1 MGLWAATRRLAICV
15 AIAGAAVSSSAIVG
29 TNGQAEAQVSTSF
42 SRIDVAGNRRIEAA
56 TIRSIA
62 NIPTGVAVSPATL
75 NGALQ
80 ALFDSGLF
88 QDVELSPSAGL
99 LTIKVVENPTIN
111 QIAFEGNGSLDDSTL
126 ASLIDLRPRLAY
138 SRSAAEA
145 DALRIVEAYRAAGRF
160 SAEVLPFIIQR
171 EDNRVDLVFE
181 VNEGGVTEVQRIAFV
196 GNRAYSDSRL
206 RRAIETGEAGVLR
219 VFFSNDTYDRDRIQ
233 LDQQLLRE
241 FYLDRGYVDFRI
253 RSVVTELSRDRDGF
267 LVSFNVSE
275 GPQYSFGQVSLV
287 SSVPSVDPAP
297 YQRLINVREG
307 TTYSASKVERI
318 IENMSEAMYR
328 DGTVFVDVEPRV
340 TKNEA
345 ARTIDLTFDVVPG
358 RRSFVERIDIEGNTR
373 TLDRVIRRQFR
384 IVEGD
389 PLNPREV
396 RRAENRIRGLGV
408 FSNVRVSAREGS
420 APDQVVIDVDVE
432 EDRTGSLS
440 FGVGYSTDSGIC
452 GTISFSERNFA
463 GRGQRVQAEASYA
476 DRSRILSFSFT
487 EPGLLDRDILAGF
500 NLYYRE
506 VDRDE
511 SSFQET
517 NIGFE
522 PQLGFPVSEDGRLT
536 VGYRISSD
544 EIRDVDPAASALIQ
558 PRKDLTSAVVLTYR
572 LDKRNSPVDP
582 SSGFT
587 LRLEQE
593 FAGLG
598 GDVTFSKTSG
608 AVKGYASVLSEDVIL
623 SAEFEGGMLNSDGE
637 SRITDRFFLGGNS
650 LRGFELGGIGPRD
663 FCTGC
668 GTGGADVNDALGGN
682 VFAVG
687 RLEASF
693 PLGLP
698 DDLGIF
704 GGVFYDVGSVW
715 ELDNV
720 AGSGGAVDD
729 SFQIRSAA
737 GVSVFWSTPIG
748 PLRFNWA
755 WPIEKQSY
763 DRTENFRISLDT
775 RF

>member
-1 MGLWAATRRLAICV
+1 MGLWAATRRLAICM
-15 AIAGAAVSSSAIVG
+15 AIAGASLSTSTVILPDGEAA
-29 TNGQAEAQVSTSF
+29 AQVSTSF

-62 NIPTGVAVSPATL
+62 DIPTGVTVSPARL
-75 NGALQ
+75 NTALR

-88 QDVELSPSAGL
+88 QNVELTPQAGV
-99 LTIKVVENPTIN
+99 LTINVVENPTIN
-111 QIAFEGNGSLDDSTL
+111 QIAFEGNRAVDDATLSSLV
-126 ASLIDLRPRLAY
+126 DLRPRLAY

-145 DALRIVEAYRAAGRF
+145 DALKIVEAYRAAGRF
-160 SAEVLPFIIQR
+160 NAEVLPFIIER

-181 VNEGGVTEVQRIAFV
+181 VTEGRVTEVQRIAFV
-196 GNRAYSDSRL
+196 GNQAYSDSRL
-206 RRAIETGEAGVLR
+206 RRAIETAEAGVLR
-219 VFFSNDTYDRDRIQ
+219 YFFSNDTYDRDRVQ

-253 RSVVTELSRDRDGF
+253 RSVVTELARDRDGF
-267 LVSFNVSE
+267 FVSFNVSE
-275 GPQYSFGQVSLV
+275 GPKYNFGEISLV
-287 SSVPSVDPAP
+287 SSVQDVDAAP
-297 YQRLINVREG
+297 YQRFVNVREG
-307 TTYSASKVERI
+307 NTYSASRIERV
-318 IENMSEAMYR
+318 IENLSEELYR
-328 DGTVFVDVEPRV
+328 DGAVFVDIQPRV

-345 ARTIDLTFDVVPG
+345 ARTIDVTFDIVPG
-358 RRSFVERIDIEGNTR
+358 RRVFVERIDIEGNTR

-420 APDQVVIDVDVE
+420 ASDQVVIDVDVE

-440 FGVGYSTDSGIC
+440 FGIGYSTDSGVG

-463 GRGQRVQAEASYA
+463 GRGQRVSAEASYA
-476 DRSRILSFSFT
+476 DRSRVLNFSFT
-487 EPGLLDRDILAGF
+487 EPGLLDRDLLAGF
-500 NLYYRE
+500 NLYFRE

-511 SSFQET
+511 SSFQQT
-517 NIGFE
+517 NFGFE
-522 PQLGFPVSEDGRLT
+522 PRIGFPISEDGRLS

-544 EIRDVDPAASALIQ
+544 EIRDVDPNASALIQ
-558 PRKDLTSAVVLTYR
+558 PRKDVTSSVVLTYR
-572 LDKRNSPVDP
+572 LDKRNSLVDP
-582 SSGFT
+582 SSGYT
-587 LRLEQE
+587 LRVEQE

-608 AVKGYASVLSEDVIL
+608 AVKGYASLLNEDVIL
-623 SAEFEGGMLNSDGE
+623 SAELEGGVLQADGE

-650 LRGFELGGIGPRD
+650 LRGFEIGGLGPRD
-663 FCTGC
+663 VCTGC
-668 GTGGADVNDALGGN
+668 GGAGGNVDDSLGGN

-704 GGVFYDVGSVW
+704 GGVFYDIGSVW
-715 ELDNV
+715 DLDNTT
-720 AGSGGAVDD
+720 GSSGLIDD
-729 SFQIRSAA
+729 DFQLRSAA

-755 WPIEKQSY
+755 WPIEKESF